1 MTQNGPGA
9 SNPPIRPEPPW
20 YAAYP
25 AARNKDPATI
35 SRLDLLALIKQGKKP
50 GKDFILVDLRRTDH
64 EGGTIRGSVNLP
76 AQSLFPTIPTLYTLF
91 KTANV
96 STVIWY
102 CGSSRGRGNR
112 AAAWFD
118 DHIKDQG
125 DLNMKSFVL
134 VEGIK
139 GWAGAGTDY
148 VELMDEYN
156 EEAWRKQ

>member
-1 MTQNGPGA
+1 
-9 SNPPIRPEPPW
+9 
-20 YAAYP
+20 
-25 AARNKDPATI
+25 
-35 SRLDLLALIKQGKKP
+35 
-50 GKDFILVDLRRTDH
+50 V
-64 EGGTIRGSVNLP
+64 V
-76 AQSLFPTIPTLYTLF
+76 
-91 KTANV
+91 
-96 STVIWY
+96 
-102 CGSSRGRGNR
+102 GSSRGRGNR